1 MHYSYLKKFAAWSV
15 HVFTV
20 FGIFL
25 GFLALLSTINYN
37 FTQAVFFLALALF
50 VDGVD
55 GTLAR
60 YVDVENVTPSV
71 DGSVLDNIIDYFN
84 YVLVPTFMIHWFG
97 FLGENYSLF
106 LCFLIL
112 SVSSYTFANKE
123 IKTDDYYFSGF
134 PALWNLVVLYF
145 HLLGTSEL
153 INIAVVLF
161 LSVFTFIPI
170 KYVHPMRVLSL
181 RKTTIMMTCFW
192 CLTTVY
198 LLLTVDSV
206 NDINRSLNL
215 EYVIYC
221 AWIAVNLY
229 FLFTT
234 LRRSFQS

>member
-112 SVSSYTFANKE
+112 SVSSYTFANKG

-181 RKTTIMMTCFW
+181 RKTTLMMTCFW
-192 CLTTVY
+192 SLTTVY
-198 LLLTVDSV
+198 LLLSVDSV

-221 AWIAVNLY
+221 AWLAVNLY

>member
-1 MHYSYLKKFAAWSV
+1 
-15 HVFTV
+15 
-20 FGIFL
+20 
-25 GFLALLSTINYN
+25 
-37 FTQAVFFLALALF
+37 
-50 VDGVD
+50 
-55 GTLAR
+55 
-60 YVDVENVTPSV
+60 
-71 DGSVLDNIIDYFN
+71 
-84 YVLVPTFMIHWFG
+84 MIHWFG

-112 SVSSYTFANKE
+112 SVSSYTFANKG

-145 HLLGTSEL
+145 YLLDTPEL
-153 INIAVVLF
+153 MNIAVVLL

-198 LLLTVDSV
+198 LLLVVDSPR
-206 NDINRSLNL
+206 DIDRSLNV

-221 AWIAVNLY
+221 AWILVNLY
-229 FLFTT
+229 FLFIT